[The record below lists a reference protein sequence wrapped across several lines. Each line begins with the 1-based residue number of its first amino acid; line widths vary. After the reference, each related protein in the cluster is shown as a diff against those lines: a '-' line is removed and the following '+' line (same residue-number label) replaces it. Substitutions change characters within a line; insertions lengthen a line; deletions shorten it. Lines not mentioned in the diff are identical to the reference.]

1 MPPKGRKAAAT
12 AATTLSEA
20 TTRSTRR
27 KRAAEAPPEE
37 EPITQKK
44 TRRTKKATAQATID
58 EPANDTQAE
67 APKRRGRLAKTALGP
82 TEAPSG
88 MSYTL
93 VKATCS
99 LIMPLIHEQLRNAD
113 APPARGLETRKRSQ

>member
-12 AATTLSEA
+12 AATNSSEA
-20 TTRSTRR
+20 TARSTRR

-44 TRRTKKATAQATID
+44 TRRTNKATAQASTD

-67 APKRRGRLAKTALGP
+67 APKRRGRLAKAAHGP
-82 TEAPSG
+82 TEAPPG

-99 LIMPLIHEQLRNAD
+99 LIMPLIHE
-113 APPARGLETRKRSQ
+113 